1 MFIIASLFI
10 AMKLFVFLLFLFAET
25 ATIAQQKLDNTVE
38 FNDGVYLSVEEFLSN
53 RPSIK
58 IEDVELEYIDEVFDT
73 EHAKA
78 INVIRHNDNV
88 NEKVWAVCI
97 EGRLYIRLAAS
108 LKSFDKYEKR
118 FVKDNTYLKI
128 LSSGEIC
135 VFSLPIYM
143 TISNSLGAFG
153 GVGALASSKVSNSP
167 SVSTNNVYDG
177 SNTKWY
183 FISLKDGNVY
193 TLEIENFINYI
204 KHDTDFNNI
213 VIADKKAKKKLLYYV
228 SKYNEKNPFYIQPAN
243 EN

>member
-1 MFIIASLFI
+1 
-10 AMKLFVFLLFLFAET
+10 MKLFVLLLFLFAET

-38 FNDGVYLSVEEFLSN
+38 FNDGVYLTIEEFLSN

-58 IEDVELEYIDEVFDT
+58 IEDVELRYVDEVFDT
-73 EHAKA
+73 EHAKV
-78 INVIRHNDNV
+78 INVIRYNDNI

-97 EGRLYIRLAAS
+97 EGELHIRIAAS
-108 LKSFDKYEKR
+108 LKSSDRHEKR
-118 FVKDNTYLKI
+118 FVKENTYLKI

-143 TISNSLGAFG
+143 TISNSMGAFG

-183 FISLKDGNVY
+183 FISLKDGNVH
-193 TLEIENFINYI
+193 TLELENFINCI
-204 KHDTDFNNI
+204 KHDTDFTDI
-213 VIADKKAKKKLLYYV
+213 VVSDKKAKKKLLYYV
-228 SKYNEKNPFYIQPAN
+228 NKYNEKNPFYIQSAN